1 MRTCLSLEFL
11 AYDNAEPTN
20 DPADAI
26 QIKRR
31 VEEAATSEVS
41 RQAQITVPNAA
52 VDQLVNLPSNSTDY
66 LILLTDQVISV
77 KLNGSSDAQ
86 VLKPQ
91 AAGKK
96 TPVLMLRG
104 TISGLTVSN
113 ASGTAAKLDVIA
125 VKI

>member
-11 AYDNAEPTN
+11 AYDNVDPTN

-26 QIKRR
+26 RLKKR
-31 VEEAATSEVS
+31 VEEKDASEVS
-41 RQAQITVPNAA
+41 RNFPVVIPDTTV
-52 VDQLVNLPSNSTDY
+52 DLVIPLPDPATDY
-66 LILLTDQVISV
+66 LILLTDQEVSV

-86 VLKPQ
+86 ILKPL

-96 TPVLMLRG
+96 TPVLMIRG

-113 ASGTAAKLDVIA
+113 ASGAPAKLDVIA